1 MGLDDFMQEAEKYKS
16 YFRFEDLTDNQK
28 FSPLESFAE
37 NMLVIDSPK
46 EITEEEKNLFAN
58 NLDYIL
64 GKVREKVALYNKCIE
79 LLEEL
84 CNKSGDTSSTE

>member
-1 MGLDDFMQEAEKYKS
+1 MQESEKYKS
-16 YFRFEDLTDNQK
+16 YFRFEDLADNQK
-28 FSPLESFAE
+28 FSPLENFAE

-84 CNKSGDTSSTE
+84 CDKSGETSSTE